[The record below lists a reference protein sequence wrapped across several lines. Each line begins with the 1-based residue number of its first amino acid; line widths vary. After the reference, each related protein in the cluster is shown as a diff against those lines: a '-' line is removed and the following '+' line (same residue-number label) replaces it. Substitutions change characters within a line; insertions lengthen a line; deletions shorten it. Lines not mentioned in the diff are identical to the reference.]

1 MAKER
6 FRSYFIEETYEK
18 TYELFQVDKA
28 TENKFIQSLL
38 DLLELEN
45 DCLTFSVFRLLFDI
59 FSAEQTVFSNAQ
71 ASYIYSDFSHK
82 TCKRMRDITVFVDS
96 EKILSR
102 MLHGCVEG
110 G

>member
-6 FRSYFIEETYEK
+6 FRSYFSEK
-18 TYELFQVDKA
+18 TYELFHVNKA
-28 TENKFIQSLL
+28 TENTFIQSLL
-38 DLLELEN
+38 DLLQLEN

-71 ASYIYSDFSHK
+71 SSYIYSEFSRK
-82 TCKRMRDITVFVDS
+82 TCKRMLDLTTFVDS

-102 MLHGCVEG
+102 MLHGCVQG